1 MSTPAEAEFKKV
13 LEAIGVHVN
22 QPWTAVAADVKAK
35 TPAGGSVITT
45 AKAWLANLEAEQ
57 KLLQEAAPPA
67 AAAPQKPAQNTS
79 TALATVND
87 APLAT
92 VVEKSDRKAVEYDS
106 IEDFVETVI
115 VGMLVTVQTVQN
127 NNWVVEID
135 KRLGPDGKLMRKPR
149 SQPSIYGA
157 KESTLPGAKPGD
169 MYIPMQHL
177 LPIRVTDPG
186 TGETVDK
193 WLDTNAGFRK
203 AFKEHVAMNTM
214 PVKFTLKSTGVN
226 ETYRCFIIP
235 AKA

>member
-1 MSTPAEAEFKKV
+1 MA
-13 LEAIGVHVN
+13 
-22 QPWTAVAADVKAK
+22 AADQKAEIQK
-35 TPAGGSVITT
+35 AIQAICALTNMTFAQVAEELKKRGGSLLEQ
-45 AKAWLANLEAEQ
+45 AKAWQATIEAQMLEV
-57 KLLQEAAPPA
+57 PA
-67 AAAPQKPAQNTS
+67 AGAPQKPARDTN
-79 TALATVND
+79 TALATVDD

-115 VGMLVTVQTVQN
+115 VGMLVSVQTVQN
-127 NNWVVEID
+127 NNWIVEID

-169 MYIPMQHL
+169 MYIPTQHL

-193 WLDTNAGFRK
+193 WLDTNTGFRK
-203 AFKEHVAMNTM
+203 AFKEHVAMGTM